1 MNTAQDI
8 LQFETAE
15 IALQKLWHRGQY
27 RIGIFFDKNDIDIR
41 RRMKRIGARFSR
53 THRCWYL
60 KYNKPN
66 YKLLKKHFKHIKIKQ
81 TEKLQTPNTSNAQ
94 ASAREERQ
102 DLPIAQQSERSLS
115 HPEEAGNSTHKSDN
129 FQIDPRL
136 KLEVL
141 DPVGKYWVLK
151 MHYVESFVKA
161 LKKVKGV
168 HWNSTHKVYMVFR
181 HPKVKQNVER
191 IFGAPLFGKDY
202 FKKKNFSRDL
212 NVEIFKYQADERYA
226 MIKFTDDFRLID
238 VLRRIAQSRYSKT
251 SQAYLIPAIP
261 KNLES
266 LKLLLS
272 DLNVKINLHVD
283 TSYFNKAKAVNKKAH
298 QLTQAKQTLFDM
310 VPEHAKPYVEDMV
323 NMILAMNYSHST
335 LKSYT
340 NAFINFLRAH
350 DYKNPEELSRK
361 DVIKY
366 LSKLSEYGL
375 KSSSGHMLV
384 NALKFYFKHVREW
397 DDTKTWTIPRPKK
410 EKTLPKVLSVNECKR
425 IFDVV
430 KQPKHKL
437 ILLLAYGAGLR
448 VSEICN
454 LKWQDLDFD
463 HHKIIVKSGKGK
475 KDRKVML
482 PYSIVDYIEI
492 YKDLYKTKPYVFE
505 GQIKGE
511 PYSPESC
518 RSVMRNAVK
527 KANINKK
534 VSMHSLRHSFA
545 THLLESGTD
554 IRFIQEFLGHNSL
567 KTTTI
572 YTHVS
577 QKNMKEIESPLD
589 RMANKSKKTSKT

>member
-1 MNTAQDI
+1 M
-8 LQFETAE
+8 
-15 IALQKLWHRGQY
+15 
-27 RIGIFFDKNDIDIR
+27 
-41 RRMKRIGARFSR
+41 
-53 THRCWYL
+53 
-60 KYNKPN
+60 
-66 YKLLKKHFKHIKIKQ
+66 
-81 TEKLQTPNTSNAQ
+81 
-94 ASAREERQ
+94 
-102 DLPIAQQSERSLS
+102 PIAQKSERSLS
-115 HPEEAGNSTHKSDN
+115 HPEKAGNSTHKSEDI
-129 FQIDPRL
+129 QIDPRL

-141 DPVGKYWVLK
+141 DPIGKYWVLK
-151 MHYVESFVKA
+151 MHYVEYYVKA

-168 HWNSTHKVYMVFR
+168 HWNGTHKVYMAYR
-181 HPKVKQNVER
+181 HPKVKQNVEAL
-191 IFGAPLFGKDY
+191 FGVPLFGEDY
-202 FKKKNFSRDL
+202 FKKQNFSKDL
-212 NVEIFKYQADERYA
+212 NVEIFSYQVDERYA
-226 MIKFTDDFRLID
+226 MLKFTDDFKLIE
-238 VLRRIAQSRYSKT
+238 VLRRIAQSRYSKA
-251 SQAYLIPAIP
+251 SNAYLIPAIP

-272 DLNVKINLHVD
+272 DLNIKINLHVD
-283 TSYFNKAKAVNKKAH
+283 ISYFNKGKAVNKKSH
-298 QLTQAKQTLFDM
+298 QLTQTKQTLFDM
-310 VPEHAKPYVEDMV
+310 VPDHAVPYVEDMV
-323 NMILAMNYSHST
+323 NMILAMNYSNST

-340 NAFINFLRAH
+340 SAFINFLRAQ
-350 DYKNPEELSRK
+350 DYKNPEELNRK

-375 KSSSGHMLV
+375 KSSSGRMLV

-397 DDTKTWTIPRPKK
+397 DDTQSWNIPRPKK

-463 HHKIIVKSGKGK
+463 NHKISVRSGKGK

-482 PYSIVDYIEI
+482 PYSILDYIET
-492 YKDLYKTKPYVFE
+492 YKNLYKTKSYVFE

-511 PYSPESC
+511 PYSPASC
-518 RSVMRNAVK
+518 RAVMRNAVK

-554 IRFIQEFLGHNSL
+554 IRFIQEFLGHSNI

-577 QKNMKEIESPLD
+577 QRNMKDIESPLD
-589 RMANKSKKTSKT
+589 RMANNTEKGSKK